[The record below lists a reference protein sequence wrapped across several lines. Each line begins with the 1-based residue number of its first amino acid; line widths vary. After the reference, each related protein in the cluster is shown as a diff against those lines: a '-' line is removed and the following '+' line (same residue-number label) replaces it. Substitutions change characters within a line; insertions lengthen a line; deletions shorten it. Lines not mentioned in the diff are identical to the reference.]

1 MVRASATT
9 SAERDNA
16 VMLLRE
22 LTTACALGATVLL
35 AAFSLIAAMTIPG
48 GQTNTASSGTGTPAA
63 DNTQTSTDD
72 GELQP
77 PVSGQ
82 VAAGGAAP
90 VAVTGGSG
98 H

>member
-1 MVRASATT
+1 MARAPATT

-16 VMLLRE
+16 VTLLRE

-35 AAFSLIAAMTIPG
+35 AAFSLIAAVTIPG
-48 GQTNTASSGTGTPAA
+48 GQTNAPSSGTGPSTS
-63 DNTQTSTDD
+63 DNQTSTDD

-77 PVSGQ
+77 PSTGQ
-82 VAAGGAAP
+82 VSAGGAAP